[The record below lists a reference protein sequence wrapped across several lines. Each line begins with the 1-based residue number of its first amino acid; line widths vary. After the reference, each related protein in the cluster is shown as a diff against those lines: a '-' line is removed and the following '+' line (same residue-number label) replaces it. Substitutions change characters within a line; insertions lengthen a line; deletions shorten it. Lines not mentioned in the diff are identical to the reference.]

1 MVILVTATDGE
12 VSGMARLEGRWSI
25 ASRVFAAQLVAV
37 ILLSGCLT
45 LALWFVSRQSADD
58 TAARLSLGISATL
71 ARDPYVIAGVQKA
84 DPTAELE
91 PYALAIVK
99 TAGVDFVTIM
109 DTSGIRYTHP
119 DRTQIGGR
127 FLGTINRALQGQSLT
142 ETYTGTLGPSVR
154 AVVPVMQGGRV
165 IAIVAA
171 GVTVDRVLASL
182 APRIP
187 LVVGAAVLLVAL
199 GTAGAFLA
207 RRSLSR
213 VTGSLRPTELARMIG
228 YYESMLHSVR
238 EGLILTDDRGRVVL
252 YNDEAAD
259 LLGLAPAAS
268 DQPPSTVAELGLPP
282 SISAL
287 IESRARIVE
296 ESHLAGDRVLL
307 VNQEPAKPTGA
318 RSGTSLGS
326 LTTLRDLTEVQRLS
340 GELESVRTLSDA
352 LRSQTH
358 EYANRLH
365 TVVSLLELGRAREAI
380 ELIAQETETS
390 QSLADDLVGA
400 SSEPALAALLL
411 GKVAQAGERGVELRL
426 GVDDELE
433 ASALSASDLVSVV
446 GNLVDNALD
455 AAAGG
460 ASPAR
465 VSVRLTIDRAAGVI
479 ELTVTDSGG
488 GIDPDHLHH
497 IFDRGFS
504 TKPPGSSGRG
514 FGLAVVRD
522 TLARRG
528 GVVDVASSG
537 VKGTRFV
544 AHWPLATV
552 DPT

>member
-1 MVILVTATDGE
+1 MVILDTATDEE
-12 VSGMARLEGRWSI
+12 VSGMARPEGRWSI
-25 ASRVFAAQLVAV
+25 ASRVFAVQLVAV
-37 ILLSGCLT
+37 ILLSGGLT
-45 LALWFVSRQSADD
+45 VGLWMASRQSADD

-127 FLGTINRALQGQSLT
+127 FLGTISQALQGQSLT

-154 AVVPVMQGGRV
+154 AVVPVMQGSRV
-165 IAIVAA
+165 IAIVSA

-187 LVVGAAVLLVAL
+187 LVIGAAVLLVAI
-199 GTAGAFLA
+199 GTAGAFLG

-213 VTGSLRPTELARMIG
+213 VTGSLRPAELARMIG
-228 YYESMLHSVR
+228 YYESVLHSVR

-259 LLGLAPAAS
+259 LLGLIPAAS

-307 VNQEPAKPTGA
+307 VNQEPASPTGT
-318 RSGTSLGS
+318 RSGTSRGS

-365 TVVSLLELGRAREAI
+365 TVVSLLELGRTREAI
-380 ELIAQETETS
+380 DLIAQETETS

-411 GKVAQAGERGVELRL
+411 GKVAQAGERGVVLRL

-433 ASALSASDLVSVV
+433 ASALSTSELVSVV

-465 VSVRLTIDRAAGVI
+465 VSVRLTVDRATGVI
-479 ELTVTDSGG
+479 ELTVTDSGA
-488 GIDPDHLHH
+488 GIDPDHLRH

-528 GVVDVASSG
+528 GVVDVASWG
-537 VKGTRFV
+537 VEGTRFV
-544 AHWPLATV
+544 ARWPLAQE

>member
-12 VSGMARLEGRWSI
+12 VSGMARPEGRWSI
-25 ASRVFAAQLVAV
+25 ASRVFAVQLVAV
-37 ILLSGCLT
+37 ILLSGGLT
-45 LALWFVSRQSADD
+45 VGLWMASRQSADD

-127 FLGTINRALQGQSLT
+127 FLGTISQALQGQSLT

-154 AVVPVMQGGRV
+154 AVVPVMQGSRV
-165 IAIVAA
+165 IAIVSA

-187 LVVGAAVLLVAL
+187 LVIGAAVLLVAI
-199 GTAGAFLA
+199 GTAGAFLG

-213 VTGSLRPTELARMIG
+213 VTGSLRPAELARMIG
-228 YYESMLHSVR
+228 YYESVLHSVR

-259 LLGLAPAAS
+259 LLGLIPAAS

-307 VNQEPAKPTGA
+307 VNQEPASPTGT
-318 RSGTSLGS
+318 RSGTSRGS

-365 TVVSLLELGRAREAI
+365 TVVSLLELGRTREAI
-380 ELIAQETETS
+380 DLIAQETETS

-411 GKVAQAGERGVELRL
+411 GKVAQAGERGVVLRL

-433 ASALSASDLVSVV
+433 ASALSTSELVSVV

-465 VSVRLTIDRAAGVI
+465 VSVRLTVDRATGVI
-479 ELTVTDSGG
+479 ELTVTDSGA
-488 GIDPDHLHH
+488 GIDPDHLRH

-528 GVVDVASSG
+528 GVVDVASWG
-537 VKGTRFV
+537 VEGTRFV
-544 AHWPLATV
+544 ARWPLAQE

>member
-1 MVILVTATDGE
+1 
-12 VSGMARLEGRWSI
+12 MARPEWRWSI
-25 ASRVFAAQLVAV
+25 ASRVFAVQLVAV

-45 LALWFVSRQSADD
+45 LALWLVSRQSADD

-109 DTSGIRYTHP
+109 NTSGIRYTHP

-127 FLGTINRALQGQSLT
+127 FLGTISQALEGQSLT

-165 IAIVAA
+165 IAIVSA

-228 YYESMLHSVR
+228 YYESVLHSVR

-268 DQPPSTVAELGLPP
+268 DQPPATVAELGLPP

-296 ESHLAGDRVLL
+296 ESHLVGDRVLL
-307 VNQEPAKPTGA
+307 VNQEPASPTGA

-365 TVVSLLELGRAREAI
+365 TVVSLLELGRTREAI

-411 GKVAQAGERGVELRL
+411 GTVAQAGERGVVLRL

-433 ASALSASDLVSVV
+433 ASALSTSELVSVV
-446 GNLVDNALD
+446 GNLIDNGLD

-465 VSVRLTIDRAAGVI
+465 VSVRLTINRTSGVI
-479 ELTVTDSGG
+479 ELIVTDSGA
-488 GIDPDHLHH
+488 GIDPDHLQH

-528 GVVDVASSG
+528 GVVHVASSG

-544 AHWPLATV
+544 ARWPLAKG

>member
-25 ASRVFAAQLVAV
+25 ASRVFAVQLVAV

-45 LALWFVSRQSADD
+45 LALWVVSRQSADD

-213 VTGSLRPTELARMIG
+213 VTGSLRPSELARMIG

-287 IESRARIVE
+287 IETRARIVE
-296 ESHLAGDRVLL
+296 ESHLAGGRVLL

-318 RSGTSLGS
+318 RSGTTLGS

-365 TVVSLLELGRAREAI
+365 TVVSLLELGRTREAI

-390 QSLADDLVGA
+390 QSLADELVGA

-433 ASALSASDLVSVV
+433 ASALSASELVSVV

-479 ELTVTDSGG
+479 ELTVTDSGA

-528 GVVDVASSG
+528 GVVDAASSG

-544 AHWPLATV
+544 ARWPLATG

>member
-1 MVILVTATDGE
+1 
-12 VSGMARLEGRWSI
+12 MARPEWRWSI
-25 ASRVFAAQLVAV
+25 ASRVFAVQLVAV

-45 LALWFVSRQSADD
+45 LALWLVSRQSADD

-127 FLGTINRALQGQSLT
+127 FLGTINRALKGQSLT

-154 AVVPVMQGGRV
+154 AVVPVMRGGRV

-228 YYESMLHSVR
+228 YYESVLHSVR

-268 DQPPSTVAELGLPP
+268 DRPPSTVAELGLPP

-296 ESHLAGDRVLL
+296 ESHLVGDRVLL
-307 VNQEPAKPTGA
+307 VNQEPASPTGA

-365 TVVSLLELGRAREAI
+365 TVVSLLELGRTREAI

-390 QSLADDLVGA
+390 QSLADELVGA

-411 GKVAQAGERGVELRL
+411 GKVAQAGERGVVLRL

-433 ASALSASDLVSVV
+433 ASALSTSELVSVV
-446 GNLVDNALD
+446 GNLIDNALD

-465 VSVRLTIDRAAGVI
+465 VSVRLTIDRATGVI
-479 ELTVTDSGG
+479 ELIVTDSGA

-544 AHWPLATV
+544 ARWPLATG